1 MMEDPDTPDTDL
13 FSLDSAWSEALYLE
27 LDCDESSLCPPP
39 VWALPPPPRP
49 PWLSEPE
56 PGQDSCS
63 DSGSEFES
71 CENILILDTGAGI
84 QHTSISRQAARLR
97 ATQRSWF
104 ATGSAPQRSAAQPA
118 TQTRESV

>member
-1 MMEDPDTPDTDL
+1 MEETEDDNFESFFADAP
-13 FSLDSAWSEALYLE
+13 FLDF
-27 LDCDESSLCPPP
+27 DCDDSSSCPPP
-39 VWALPPPPRP
+39 LWSLPPPPRP

-84 QHTSISRQAARLR
+84 QHTFHNLVIIAVC
-97 ATQRSWF
+97 
-104 ATGSAPQRSAAQPA
+104 SAILVILLVFLVACIWR
-118 TQTRESV
+118 

>member
-84 QHTSISRQAARLR
+84 QHTFHNLVIIAVC
-97 ATQRSWF
+97 
-104 ATGSAPQRSAAQPA
+104 SAILVILLVFLVACIWR
-118 TQTRESV
+118 